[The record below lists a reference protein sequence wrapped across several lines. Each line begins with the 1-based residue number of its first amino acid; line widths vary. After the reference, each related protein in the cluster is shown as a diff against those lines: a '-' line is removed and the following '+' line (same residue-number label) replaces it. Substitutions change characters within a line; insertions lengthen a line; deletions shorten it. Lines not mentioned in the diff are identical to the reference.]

1 MRSQSPDTEFWGML
15 GECGRS
21 ESALL
26 RGRVIPSISRLL
38 AYGAQRRRDTLGAM
52 ARAVTQSDVAREAGV
67 SRQLVSLVIQNDP
80 RVSPARR
87 AAVLAAIEKL
97 GYLPN
102 AAAQSLASRSTR
114 NLGLIL
120 PSLDNAFFGEFA
132 EAFTKAANVRG
143 LTTLHMV
150 SFRDLA
156 LERRAIERM
165 CEMRVDGIALISPL
179 IESSDLQ
186 ALGEHLPVCLV
197 SNNEAPP
204 SVDFVHTND
213 FRAIEMA
220 TGHLVEQGYE
230 NVVYLGYAR
239 HAAGDTSY
247 ERIRGYRT
255 TMTAQGREADIAV
268 FILEDHESD
277 PIGEIIE
284 EYGANTGVVTYNDAV
299 ALELIFRLHQA
310 GLKPGIDVGVTG
322 FDNTGLA
329 QSAMLDLTSIDQRL
343 EDMAQATLAQLTDRT
358 RTARR
363 RQSDIETEP
372 ILVVRGSSRRPAGNT
387 REE

>member
-1 MRSQSPDTEFWGML
+1 
-15 GECGRS
+15 
-21 ESALL
+21 
-26 RGRVIPSISRLL
+26 
-38 AYGAQRRRDTLGAM
+38 M

-150 SFRDLA
+150 SFRDMA

-179 IESSDLQ
+179 IESHTLQ
-186 ALGEHLPVCLV
+186 TLGEHLPVCLV

-220 TGHLVEQGYE
+220 TEHLVEQGYE

-239 HAAGDTSY
+239 HVVGDTSY
-247 ERIRGYRT
+247 ERIRGYRA
-255 TMTAQGREADIAV
+255 TMTALGREADIAV
-268 FILEDHESD
+268 FILEDDGSD

-284 EYGANTGVVTYNDAV
+284 EYGGNTGVVTYNDAV
-299 ALELIFRLHQA
+299 AFELIFRLHQA
-310 GLKPGIDVGVTG
+310 GLKPGRDVGVTG

-329 QSAMLDLTSIDQRL
+329 HTATLDLTSIDQRL

-363 RQSDIETEP
+363 RQTDIETEP
-372 ILVVRGSSRRPAGNT
+372 ILVVRGSSRRIGTNT
-387 REE
+387 RKT